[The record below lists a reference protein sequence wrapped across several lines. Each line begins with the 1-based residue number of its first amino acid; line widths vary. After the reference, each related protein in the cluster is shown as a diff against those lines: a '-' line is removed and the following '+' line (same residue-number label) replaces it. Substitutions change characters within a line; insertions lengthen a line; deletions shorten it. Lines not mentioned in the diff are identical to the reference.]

1 MISHPELMYLLASE
15 RQRELI
21 AEADPFR
28 HIRAAR
34 VARKAHRERTRDHR
48 RPAGD
53 RIAAGR
59 PATTGRAGTLSTCG
73 PSVAAPAR

>member
-15 RQRELI
+15 RQRELL

-28 HIRAAR
+28 QLREAR
-34 VARKAHRERTRDHR
+34 LARKARRELARARH
-48 RPAGD
+48 PAAD
-53 RIAAGR
+53 RAAAAR
-59 PATTGRAGTLSTCG
+59 PATARSAGTLSTCG

>member
-1 MISHPELMYLLASE
+1 MISHPELMYLLATE

-28 HIRAAR
+28 QLREAR
-34 VARKAHRERTRDHR
+34 RERARAHR

-59 PATTGRAGTLSTCG
+59 PATTGHAGTLPTCG

>member
-1 MISHPELMYLLASE
+1 MITHPDLMYQLATE

-28 HIRAAR
+28 QLREAR
-34 VARKAHRERTRDHR
+34 LARKARRERARAR
-48 RPAGD
+48 QPGV
-53 RIAAGR
+53 RIGAGR
-59 PATTGRAGTLSTCG
+59 PVLSESAGTLPTCG